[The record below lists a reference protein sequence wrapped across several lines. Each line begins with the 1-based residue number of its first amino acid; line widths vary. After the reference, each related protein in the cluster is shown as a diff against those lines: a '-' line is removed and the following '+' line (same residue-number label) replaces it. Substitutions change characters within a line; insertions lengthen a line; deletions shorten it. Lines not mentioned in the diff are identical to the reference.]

1 MPLLPLLATAMFR
14 HSRRRQQEQQGEAQE
29 VPQHGQAVKMERLL
43 LNLGGPWTKTKMRK
57 KEREWWLIW
66 EAATRTTRPSVV
78 VVVVVVVVVLVAEWE
93 LELMPLDNRVIPL
106 LSVQGPLLRTALKA
120 AIVTA
125 ALAAARIAA
134 LVAVAAHSVAVTA
147 RILG

>member
-1 MPLLPLLATAMFR
+1 M
-14 HSRRRQQEQQGEAQE
+14 
-29 VPQHGQAVKMERLL
+29 PQHGQAVKMERLL

-66 EAATRTTRPSVV
+66 EAATRTTRPS